1 MSILRTSNRGSY
13 LPISAPYLASL
24 GYTKISTNGRYNIWQ
39 SPKYYPLQIKE
50 ENGVFTMISLGSSNH
65 EYLIDTINKL
75 HNLESV
81 FAE

>member
-1 MSILRTSNRGSY
+1 MNILRTTNRGSY

-24 GYTKISTNGRYNIWQ
+24 GYTKISTNERYNIWQ
-39 SPKYYPLQIKE
+39 SHKYYSLLIKE
-50 ENGVFTMISLGSSNH
+50 ENGVFTMSSLGSFNH
-65 EYLIDTINKL
+65 EYLIDSINKL